1 MAVSWLQLSLSACPS
16 QATFCAPVYVNACA
30 QTSLRYSISTMLF
43 CFIIAEVTERGDTG
57 LLSEKQT
64 KDLLNSNADLLAVS
78 QKHNRTGCI
87 ALWATEQL
95 LEGIALEDSAHVQIK
110 TQGNG
115 PFISTRE

>member
-1 MAVSWLQLSLSACPS
+1 
-16 QATFCAPVYVNACA
+16 
-30 QTSLRYSISTMLF
+30 MLF
-43 CFIIAEVTERGDTG
+43 CVIIAEVTERGDTG

-64 KDLLNSNADLLAVS
+64 KDLLNSNADLHAVS

-115 PFISTRE
+115 PFIGTRK